1 MKIEIPAEVYAEY
14 KFYAAISQ
22 RSVSAVIELALK
34 DWFESVGERHLEDA
48 VISHLSRSVN

>member
-14 KFYAAISQ
+14 EVYAAVRQ
-22 RSVSAVIELALK
+22 RNVSTVIEWALK

-48 VISHLSRSVN
+48 VISHLSRSFN

>member
-14 KFYAAISQ
+14 KVYAAISQ

-34 DWFESVGERHLEDA
+34 EWFESVGEGHLEDA
-48 VISHLSRSVN
+48 AISYLTRSVN

>member
-14 KFYAAISQ
+14 KVYAAISR